1 VCVRPIVLWR
11 KLVTVGN
18 LTTKPRIA
26 SPRPFD
32 ASWIGFQTNNL
43 LPGFTLLCISSRS
56 HLLSWPPIRN
66 TESAAWLIA
75 CSTLNNLRWKH
86 AGPGPGLLCSLASCL
101 GLGDILSA
109 CSSDENSCAAQ
120 SYLARYLSLLHCIL
134 SRANCSWAFCS
145 VSCTVESGSVAKYFF
160 GISSRLGW
168 GRNIRAVMSDHE
180 ASAKASAHLA
190 VIAKPTR
197 VTCRDLACQE

>member
-1 VCVRPIVLWR
+1 MRVRGRGFFALW
-11 KLVTVGN
+11 LVVWGSAT
-18 LTTKPRIA
+18 
-26 SPRPFD
+26 SF
-32 ASWIGFQTNNL
+32 L
-43 LPGFTLLCISSRS
+43 LALQMEIRVP
-56 HLLSWPPIRN
+56 LS
-66 TESAAWLIA
+66 L
-75 CSTLNNLRWKH
+75 
-86 AGPGPGLLCSLASCL
+86 
-101 GLGDILSA
+101 
-109 CSSDENSCAAQ
+109 
-120 SYLARYLSLLHCIL
+120 YLARYLSLLHCIL

-197 VTCRDLACQE
+197 VTCRDLPARSKLNDLVRLRGAIITSCTSGATTESQ